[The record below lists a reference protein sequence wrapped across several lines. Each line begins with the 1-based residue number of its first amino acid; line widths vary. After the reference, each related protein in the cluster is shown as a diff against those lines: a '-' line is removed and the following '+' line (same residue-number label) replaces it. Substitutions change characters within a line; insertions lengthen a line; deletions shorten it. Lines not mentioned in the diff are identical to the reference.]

1 MKCHRAKRS
10 RRAFKVKYFFALFA
24 TVITCGALA
33 AEKPEAA
40 DNLSDQQ
47 FGGPSSVPGQVSS
60 DREKKLTLFGDL
72 VNLQAFYDF
81 KESLKRD
88 HRITLGLDYNILY
101 QHVDPS
107 AGESNAA
114 GGVFRFY
121 GGWAPSGI
129 SASHPGS
136 LVFKLEHRHRLGTD
150 IAPKQIAG
158 EVGYAGLTAVTF
170 SDAGGLL
177 TNLYWTQSFN
187 DNQFAYIV
195 GQVDTTDYVDIYGLV
210 NIWTEFNNL
219 AFTTNP
225 AIPVPDQGLG
235 AAVRWTIKDNYY
247 VMAGLADA
255 NGNPGKPFDGFDSFF
270 GDHEY
275 LKHIEFGWAGSW
287 EQRFADNIHLTLW
300 QADERTQA
308 NIPDGWGTAFS
319 FSREFG
325 KWLPFLRVGY
335 GDGGGAIL
343 DRSISIGFGHSPD
356 RQSDRFG
363 LGLQWGRPNQEIY
376 GTTGDDQYTVE
387 TYYRMQVLKHLQV
400 VPDVQL
406 LINPAF
412 NPDEDRV
419 WVFGLRA
426 RLAF

>member
-1 MKCHRAKRS
+1 MRI
-10 RRAFKVKYFFALFA
+10 ALVLVLTA
-24 TVITCGALA
+24 VALHTQA
-33 AEKPEAA
+33 AEVSDAP
-40 DNLSDQQ
+40 DNTPSEP

-81 KESLKRD
+81 NESLKRD
-88 HRITLGLDYNILY
+88 HGITLGLDYNILY
-101 QHVDPS
+101 QYADPS
-107 AGESNAA
+107 AGESSAA

-121 GGWAPSGI
+121 GGWTPSGI
-129 SASHPGS
+129 RATHPGS
-136 LVFKLEHRHRLGTD
+136 LIFKLEHRHRLGTD

-187 DNQFAYIV
+187 ENQFAYIV

-225 AIPVPDQGLG
+225 AIPIPDQGLG

-255 NGNPGKPFDGFDSFF
+255 NGNPEKPFDGFESFF
-270 GDHEY
+270 DDHEY
-275 LKHIEFGWAGSW
+275 FKHIEFGWAGSW
-287 EQRFADNIHLTLW
+287 EQRFNDNIHLTLW
-300 QADERTQA
+300 QADERTLA

-325 KWLPFLRVGY
+325 KWLPFVRVGY

-343 DRSISIGFGHSPD
+343 DRSISIGFGHSSD

-363 LGLQWGRPNQEIY
+363 LGLQWGRPNEEIY

-426 RLAF
+426 RLVL

>member
-1 MKCHRAKRS
+1 MRI
-10 RRAFKVKYFFALFA
+10 ALVLVLTA
-24 TVITCGALA
+24 VALHTQA
-33 AEKPEAA
+33 AEVSDAP
-40 DNLSDQQ
+40 DNTPSEP

-88 HRITLGLDYNILY
+88 HGITLGLDYNILY
-101 QHVDPS
+101 QYVDPS

-195 GQVDTTDYVDIYGLV
+195 GQVDTTDYVDIYRLV

-235 AAVRWTIKDNYY
+235 ATVRWTIKDNYY
-247 VMAGLADA
+247 VMAGLADT

-270 GDHEY
+270 DEHEY
-275 LKHIEFGWAGSW
+275 FKHIEFGWAGSW

-300 QADERTQA
+300 QADERKQA
-308 NIPDGWGTAFS
+308 NVPDGWGTAFS

-343 DRSISIGFGHSPD
+343 DRSISIGFGHSSA

-363 LGLQWGRPNQEIY
+363 LGLQWGRPNKEIY